1 MTVTYEGYKDSE
13 LEVLDAPFM
22 PSYRPVAGAGAVGV
36 VLGLGAWIRIYGPK
50 LGRFLWDKAVELE
63 KLRSVAVN
71 KLKQVPTKS
80 LQRNT
85 MSLDRNT
92 MGDLSR
98 LEANNPEAFKKV
110 SPQIRK
116 QYGKQ
121 KLDFQHK
128 SSQQYQQSQ
137 RQPYKNYKPGDKKAW
152 VGGKTMKQADKDITQ
167 AKKLEAQRARES
179 LSRDKPPSKFD
190 PNKGKSTRPQ
200 SLLGPRKVFRLK
212 KKKPKK

>member
-13 LEVLDAPFM
+13 LEDLDAPFM

-71 KLKQVPTKS
+71 KLKQVPTEP
-80 LQRNT
+80 LQ
-85 MSLDRNT
+85 RNT
-92 MGDLSR
+92 MGDLSG
-98 LEANNPEAFKKV
+98 LEANNPKAFKKV
-110 SPQIRK
+110 SAR
-116 QYGKQ
+116 
-121 KLDFQHK
+121 
-128 SSQQYQQSQ
+128 
-137 RQPYKNYKPGDKKAW
+137 DKKAW

-167 AKKLEAQRARES
+167 SKKLEAQRARES
-179 LSRDKPPSKFD
+179 LSRDKPPSKFN

-200 SLLGPRKVFRLK
+200 SLLGSRIN

>member
-13 LEVLDAPFM
+13 LEDLDAPFM

-71 KLKQVPTKS
+71 KLKQVPTEP
-80 LQRNT
+80 LQ
-85 MSLDRNT
+85 RNT

-167 AKKLEAQRARES
+167 SKKLEAQRARES
-179 LSRDKPPSKFD
+179 LSRDKPPSKFN

-200 SLLGPRKVFRLK
+200 SLLGSRIN

>member
-13 LEVLDAPFM
+13 LEDLDAPFM

-36 VLGLGAWIRIYGPK
+36 VLGLGAWIRLYGPK

-98 LEANNPEAFKKV
+98 LEANNPKAFKK
-110 SPQIRK
+110 S
-116 QYGKQ
+116 
-121 KLDFQHK
+121 
-128 SSQQYQQSQ
+128 
-137 RQPYKNYKPGDKKAW
+137 
-152 VGGKTMKQADKDITQ
+152 
-167 AKKLEAQRARES
+167 
-179 LSRDKPPSKFD
+179 
-190 PNKGKSTRPQ
+190 
-200 SLLGPRKVFRLK
+200 
-212 KKKPKK
+212 